1 MRGGNQLKEQYHPT
15 QSDDAYQGVI
25 DMKFGVGQAALRK
38 EDVRFLKGT
47 GQYID
52 DIQPEGC
59 LFCHVL
65 RSSVAHADL
74 TSLDATEARN
84 APGVR
89 ALYTWDDVADRLQPI
104 TCGLPIVAMG
114 GPEIPPVSQPHVAK
128 DRLRYVGQPI
138 AFVVADTLDQARDA
152 AEMIEFDFDELP
164 VVVDAK
170 AAVNDGAP
178 LLHDEAPSNTC
189 YDWTSGDVEQT
200 EAAFAKAVHI
210 ATTPVRNQ
218 RIIVTSMEPRG
229 IIVQYA
235 DDRWEAWVG
244 SQGAVGMRNNM
255 AISLKVEPSRLRV
268 HAPDIGGGFGMKI
281 MTHAE
286 YGLAA
291 LAAKDTGKPIKWI
304 GERSE
309 SFLSDVQARDLQTTA
324 EGAFDAEGNL
334 LGIRMR
340 SFGNVGAYASTAGP
354 AIHSVFSMNLTG
366 GMYRVPTYAHRSTA
380 AFTNTTPTDAY
391 RGAGRPEVI
400 HCTERLFEA
409 AAIAMD
415 MDPVEVRRK
424 NLLTSAD
431 APHTTM
437 GGLTFDAQDP
447 NRLIDEAM
455 DFSDHA
461 GFASRAEATTAK
473 GKIRGQSA
481 VYYME
486 RTGGAPVEYSRVEI
500 SAEGKALIRVGTQSN
515 GQGHETAW
523 SQILTDNLGLEWD
536 DITLAAGDSDSIPY
550 GGGTGGS
557 RSLIMA
563 SRVVKLAA
571 EDVIKKTKP
580 VAAEELEVAEA
591 DVEFSA
597 ADGVFS
603 IAGTDRRVGLTE
615 VIAKMGGVEGMGEV
629 DTIANTFPNG
639 CHVAEVEVD
648 LETGEVTL
656 DRYTM
661 VDDFGTIVNPLIAN
675 GQAVG
680 GLAQGAGQALMECAV
695 YDEETGQ
702 PLTGSFMDYA
712 MPRADN
718 FPMIDAKFI
727 EVPTPSNPYGVKG
740 CGEAGTVAGI
750 PAVTIA
756 VRDAIRRAGGTPI
769 EGPYTPLR
777 VWEAINKKAA

>member
-1 MRGGNQLKEQYHPT
+1 
-15 QSDDAYQGVI
+15 
-25 DMKFGVGQAALRK
+25 MKFGVGQAALRK
-38 EDVRFLKGT
+38 EDVRFLTGA

-52 DIQPEGC
+52 DIRPEGC
-59 LFCHVL
+59 LKCYVL
-65 RSSVAHADL
+65 RSPVAHAEL
-74 TSLDATEARN
+74 TSIDVSEARS
-84 APGVR
+84 AEGVH
-89 ALYTWDDVADRLQPI
+89 AVYTWDDIADRLQPI
-104 TCGLPIVAMG
+104 TCGLPITAMG
-114 GPEIPPVSQPHVAK
+114 GPEIPMIEQPHLAK

-138 AFVVADTLDQARDA
+138 AFVVANTLDQARDA
-152 AEMIEFDFDELP
+152 AELIEFDFDELP
-164 VVVDAK
+164 VVIDAE
-170 AAVNDGAP
+170 AATAPDAP
-178 LLHDEAPSNTC
+178 LLHDGAPANTC
-189 YDWTSGDVEQT
+189 YDWTSGDVEKT
-200 EAAFAKAVHI
+200 EAAFAAAAHI

-229 IIVQYA
+229 IVVQYN

-255 AISLKVEPSRLRV
+255 AISLKVEPTRLRV

-291 LAAKDTGKPIKWI
+291 LAAKDTGHPIKWI
-304 GERSE
+304 GDRSE
-309 SFLSDVQARDLQTTA
+309 SFLSDVQARDLSTIA
-324 EGAFDAEGNL
+324 EGAFDADGML

-340 SFGNVGAYASTAGP
+340 SFGNLGAYASTAGP

-366 GMYRVPTYAHRSTA
+366 GMYRVPTYAHRSTG

-415 MDPVEVRRK
+415 MDPVEIRRK
-424 NLLTSAD
+424 NLLTSAE
-431 APHTTM
+431 APHTSM

-455 DFSDHA
+455 SFSDHD
-461 GFASRAEATTAK
+461 GFDARAKASANTGKARGRA
-473 GKIRGQSA
+473 A

-486 RTGGAPVEYSRVEI
+486 RTGGAPVEYARVEV
-500 SAEGKALIRVGTQSN
+500 SNEGKALIRVGTQSN

-523 SQILTDNLGLEWD
+523 SQILSENLGLEWD

-563 SRVVKLAA
+563 SRTIKLAA
-571 EDVIKKTKP
+571 EDVITKTKP

-597 ADGVFS
+597 ADGIFA
-603 IAGTDRRVGLTE
+603 IAGTDRRIGLTE
-615 VIAKMGGVEGMGEV
+615 VITKMGGVEGVGEV
-629 DTIANTFPNG
+629 SDISSTFPNG

-648 LETGEVTL
+648 LDTGEVTL

-680 GLAQGAGQALMECAV
+680 GLAQGAGQALMECAI
-695 YDEETGQ
+695 YDDETGQ
-702 PLTGSFMDYA
+702 PLAGSFMDYA

-756 VRDAIRRAGGTPI
+756 VRDALRRVGAEPI
-769 EGPYTPLR
+769 EGPFTPLR
-777 VWEAINKKAA
+777 VWNALQSRAA